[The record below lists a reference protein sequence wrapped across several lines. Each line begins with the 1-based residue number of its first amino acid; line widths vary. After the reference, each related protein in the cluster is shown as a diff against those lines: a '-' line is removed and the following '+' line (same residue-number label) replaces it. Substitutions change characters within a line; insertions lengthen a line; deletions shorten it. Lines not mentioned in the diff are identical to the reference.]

1 MLKAQERTNS
11 SAAVPFTTEAD
22 PDPDTYTVLDE
33 LAGSKAIVHSVTEHA
48 TVPLGG

>member
-22 PDPDTYTVLDE
+22 PDTYTVLDE
-33 LAGSKAIVHSVTEHA
+33 LAGSKAIVRSVTEHA